1 MESQDAPGAVPEDV
15 LVVEVRPYDNR
26 QEVVAQA
33 RAMIEACR
41 QRGLHRVLADTSQ
54 LDDRIDILD
63 RILVGRQVP
72 GFWPEDVRL
81 AILCRPIQMLPTLP
95 FEHAASAQG
104 TPVRVF
110 TDRSEALRWLRDE
123 P

>member
-1 MESQDAPGAVPEDV
+1 MEGEEAPGAVPEDV
-15 LVVEVRPYDNR
+15 LVVEVRTYENR

-41 QRGLHRVLADTSQ
+41 RRGLHRVLADTSP
-54 LDDRIDILD
+54 LGDRIDILD
-63 RILVGRQVP
+63 RILVGRQLP
-72 GFWPEDVRL
+72 AFWPDDIRL
-81 AILCRPIQMLPTLP
+81 ALLCRPIQMLPTLP

-110 TDRSEALRWLRDE
+110 TDRAEALRWLRGE

>member
-1 MESQDAPGAVPEDV
+1 MESQEAPGAVPEDV
-15 LVVEVRPYDNR
+15 LVVVVRPYDNR
-26 QEVVAQA
+26 QEVVAQM
-33 RAMIEACR
+33 RAMIAECR
-41 QRGLHRVLADTSQ
+41 RRSLRRVLADTSR
-54 LDDRIDILD
+54 LGDRIDILD

-72 GFWPEDVRL
+72 ALWPDDVRL

-110 TDRSEALRWLRDE
+110 TDRAEALRGLRDE